1 MIKLFKKLLC
11 NHESLEFV
19 RNIYGDEI
27 NFISPPNKT
36 IRSIWKCKNCGK
48 IFYKSNLKLD

>member
-27 NFISPPNKT
+27 NLISPPNKT